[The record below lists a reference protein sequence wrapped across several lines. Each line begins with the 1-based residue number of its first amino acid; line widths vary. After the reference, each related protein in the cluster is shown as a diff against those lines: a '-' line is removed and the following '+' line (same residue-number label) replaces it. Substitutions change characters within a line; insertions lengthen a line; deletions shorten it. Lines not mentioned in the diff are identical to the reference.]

1 MEPLAYRMRPKTFDD
16 LVGQENL
23 VGKNGIIR
31 KMVESNKLMSIILF
45 GPPGCGKTTI
55 ARIIKSKYS
64 EDTFSF
70 NASVDNKKI
79 LQDIADSTKFYRN
92 VIVIIDEIH
101 RMKKDTQDFLLPFL
115 ENGSITIIGLTT
127 SNPYISINPAI
138 RSRTRIYQLKSA
150 TNEDI
155 KILLTR
161 ALKDPI
167 FEKTNI
173 SDEVLEFIANK
184 SGGEIRTSLNM
195 LETLSLL
202 EGDVT
207 LKDAENAL
215 GLKALKLD
223 SKDIYYYD
231 LLSALQK
238 SIRGSDVDAALLY
251 LAKLIKLEDLDI
263 IIRRLSI
270 ISYED
275 IGLANPQASLY
286 VNGALETAR
295 NVGFPEA
302 RIPLSFATIVLALS
316 PKSNSSEAA
325 IDKAL
330 ADVEN
335 LNDFSIPKNILNREI
350 KGDPNSY
357 KYPHDFPGDI
367 VYQEYMPKEIRDH
380 TYYSPKETGKYEKAV
395 KEYLEYAKKV
405 LKK

>member
-1 MEPLAYRMRPKTFDD
+1 MEPLAYRMRPKIFDD
-16 LVGQENL
+16 LVGQEAL
-23 VGKNGIIR
+23 IGKNGIIR
-31 KMVESNKLMSIILF
+31 KMVESNKLMSIILY
-45 GPPGCGKTTI
+45 GPPGSGKTTI
-55 ARIIKSKYS
+55 AKIIKSKYES
-64 EDTFSF
+64 DTFSF

-79 LQDIADSTKFYRN
+79 LQEIADSTKFYRN
-92 VIVIIDEIH
+92 IIVIIDEIH

-150 TNEDI
+150 TTDDI
-155 KILLTR
+155 KILLYR

-167 FEKTNI
+167 FKDSKI
-173 SDEVLEFIANK
+173 SDEVLEFVANK

-195 LETLSLL
+195 LETLSLI
-202 EGDVT
+202 EGEVS
-207 LKDAENAL
+207 LSDAENAL

-251 LAKLIKLEDLDI
+251 LARLIKLEDLDI
-263 IIRRLSI
+263 IVRRLSV

-286 VNGALETAR
+286 VNGALETAQKL
-295 NVGFPEA
+295 GFPEA

-330 ADVEN
+330 TDVEN

-350 KGDPNSY
+350 KGDLNSY
-357 KYPHDFPGDI
+357 KYPHDYEGDI

-380 TYYSPKETGKYEKAV
+380 SYYTPKETGKYEKAV
-395 KEYLEYAKKV
+395 KDYLEYAKKI